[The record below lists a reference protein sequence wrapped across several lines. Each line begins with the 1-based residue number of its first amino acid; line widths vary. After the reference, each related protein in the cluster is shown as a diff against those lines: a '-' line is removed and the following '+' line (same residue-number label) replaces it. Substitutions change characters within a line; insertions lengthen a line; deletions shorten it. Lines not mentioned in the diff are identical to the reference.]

1 MGIGRIDDGC
11 DYVENDSAFRK
22 FMSQIFNDTFMKK
35 YTRFDNW
42 SGFQYSSAVFVNW
55 KAECLVIPRY
65 TFGNFVKE
73 STDFDSWEQMLHKG
87 VEEFH
92 YIQESSI

>member
-1 MGIGRIDDGC
+1 MGICKADDGC

-35 YTRFDNW
+35 YTRFDDW

-55 KAECLVIPRY
+55 KPPIAAKAGAIATP
-65 TFGNFVKE
+65 GA
-73 STDFDSWEQMLHKG
+73 DPDSILAR
-87 VEEFH
+87 
-92 YIQESSI
+92 